1 VNFSEV
7 VRKTFCH

>member
-7 VRKTFCH
+7 IQETFCH